1 MGTPR
6 RGVADVLP
14 VLSLAI
20 RPPLPRDSPE
30 LAEEENPGRGGSLRV
45 EKAPARYAKLD
56 SFPAEHAPMI
66 GNLEAAAFAGREELQ
81 TNGPPAKVSRWR
93 QSPQER
99 KCTVVAMWNP
109 NRTQVPALDSERFM
123 PDPQIT
129 QPSVRLAL
137 VSASQSTIS
146 KGLSFSGDIT
156 GTESI
161 FIEGKVE
168 GSINLPGNCVTV
180 GHSGQVNAGIS
191 AGEIVVRGRIRGDVS
206 AFTRV
211 EIHAD
216 GALTG
221 DVTATRISIE
231 DGAFFKGGIDIRKP
245 ERKPER
251 KADRKFP
258 PESESEIEL
267 VPETQKTLLL

>member
-1 MGTPR
+1 
-6 RGVADVLP
+6 
-14 VLSLAI
+14 
-20 RPPLPRDSPE
+20 
-30 LAEEENPGRGGSLRV
+30 
-45 EKAPARYAKLD
+45 
-56 SFPAEHAPMI
+56 
-66 GNLEAAAFAGREELQ
+66 
-81 TNGPPAKVSRWR
+81 
-93 QSPQER
+93 
-99 KCTVVAMWNP
+99 MWNP
-109 NRTQVPALDSERFM
+109 NRTQVPALDSERFL

-137 VSASQSTIS
+137 VSATQSTIG
-146 KGLSFSGDIT
+146 KGLIFSGDIT

-161 FIEGKVE
+161 YIEGKVE
-168 GSINLPGNCVTV
+168 GTINLPGNCVTV

-191 AGEIVVRGRIRGDVS
+191 AGEIVVRGRVRGDVS

-245 ERKPER
+245 ERKADR

-267 VPETQKTLLL
+267 LPESQKSLLL